1 MARNARPT
9 ILGRLNVGPKV
20 AIIPLFFI
28 LDVAVIMA
36 YTVAT
41 IQTQRSDADLI
52 RICTRQR
59 DLNQRHTKEVLLVS
73 QGLAPEG
80 TYRETRQILLQVI
93 DSMIERRAGHRLDGV
108 ERHDA
113 RSSAAPTAQIR
124 ETLVEQ
130 KDLATESTS
139 TRRTGS

>member
-1 MARNARPT
+1 MGTEAHGRFLKGLTPDRVIVLDTEAVLDHPVFHPADPIRNSHAMARNDRPT

-36 YTVAT
+36 YTVTT

-73 QGLAPEG
+73 QGLAPRG
-80 TYRETRQILLQVI
+80 AIARP
-93 DSMIERRAGHRLDGV
+93 G
-108 ERHDA
+108 
-113 RSSAAPTAQIR
+113 RSSFR
-124 ETLVEQ
+124 
-130 KDLATESTS
+130 
-139 TRRTGS
+139 

>member
-1 MARNARPT
+1 M
-9 ILGRLNVGPKV
+9 NVGPKV

-36 YTVAT
+36 YTVTT

-93 DSMIERRAGHRLDGV
+93 DSMTNGGPVVAWMGSNATMPIIP
-108 ERHDA
+108 
-113 RSSAAPTAQIR
+113 APTAQIR
-124 ETLVEQ
+124 ETLVE
-130 KDLATESTS
+130 AERAGRSSTW
-139 TRRTGS
+139 TWRTGS